1 MTYEPD
7 PGQEEIIRRN
17 RLSAQRLFL
26 DQHADLMAPLAYPQP
41 ERVRRSF
48 ARLLRSWGECSVRL
62 DNERRGIT
70 APTR

>member
-7 PGQEEIIRRN
+7 PGQEVIRQRN
-17 RLSAQRLFL
+17 RVAAQMLFI
-26 DQHADLMAPLAYPQP
+26 DQHADLIAPLAYPHN